1 MKINPCNTWRLVVER
16 LASET
21 DPRRRRNLQT
31 VLAHMKAEAALDID
45 GVMATVAE
53 DAHYH
58 SYGSSSRGM
67 NPKGKAAVRQ
77 FYVDFAASGAYRLE
91 LDVERLLVDTDGVLT
106 EGVMRMAYP
115 GKTLLAMGIAVDDP
129 DAFYMYEARM
139 AVVWPMDK
147 DGLVLGE
154 DSYVSGDGFAA
165 IAQRKLAPE
174 DIGSA
179 QAA

>member
-1 MKINPCNTWRLVVER
+1 
-16 LASET
+16 
-21 DPRRRRNLQT
+21 
-31 VLAHMKAEAALDID
+31 
-45 GVMATVAE
+45 
-53 DAHYH
+53 
-58 SYGSSSRGM
+58 
-67 NPKGKAAVRQ
+67 
-77 FYVDFAASGAYRLE
+77 
-91 LDVERLLVDTDGVLT
+91 
-106 EGVMRMAYP
+106 MRMAYP
-115 GKTLLAMGIAVDDP
+115 GKTLIAMGHAVDDP

-139 AVVWPMDK
+139 AIVWPMDK

>member
-1 MKINPCNTWRLVVER
+1 MKINPSNTWRLVEAR
-16 LASET
+16 LATET
-21 DPRRRRNLQT
+21 NPRLRKNLEI
-31 VLAHMKAEAALDID
+31 VLEHMKAEAALDLD
-45 GVMATVAE
+45 RLMATVSP

-58 SYGSSSRGM
+58 AYGSSSARM
-67 NPKGKAAVRQ
+67 NPKGKEAVRQ

-91 LDVERLLVDTDGVLT
+91 LDVDRLIVDTDAVLT

-115 GKTLLAMGIAVDDP
+115 GKTLIAMGHAVDDP

-139 AVVWPMDK
+139 AIVWPMDK

>member
-1 MKINPCNTWRLVVER
+1 MKINPRNTWRLVQER

-21 DPRRRRNLQT
+21 DPRLRRNLQT
-31 VLAHMKAEAALDID
+31 VLAHMKAEAALDLD
-45 GVMATVAE
+45 AVMATVAE

-58 SYGSSSRGM
+58 AYGAGGPRM
-67 NPKGKAAVRQ
+67 NPKGKAAVAQ

-91 LDVERLLVDTDGVLT
+91 LDVDRLIVDNDGVLT

-115 GKTLLAMGIAVDDP
+115 GKTLIAMGHEVDDP

-139 AVVWPMDK
+139 AIVWPMDK

-154 DSYVSGDGFAA
+154 DSYVGGDGFAA

-174 DIGSA
+174 DVGSA
-179 QAA
+179 EAA